1 MPLLKP
7 VEYERFSSLEILAH
21 QVVEGF
27 ITGMHKSP
35 YHGFSVEFAEHRLYN
50 TGESTRHI
58 DWKLFARTDKMF
70 TKRFEEETNLRCR
83 LVIDVS
89 PSMFFPV
96 EKISDGNNK
105 LAFSIHCAAAL
116 TELLKRQRDAVG
128 IALFSNKVHLST
140 QIKSSFSHLKMLY
153 YELEKVYTQYSPGN
167 TGSTNIPEALHEIAE
182 NTHKRS
188 LVVLFTDMFDSSH
201 RLNDI
206 FSALQHLRYKKH
218 EVIIFHV
225 TDKKHEVDLEFEN
238 RPYTFVDM
246 ETGEEIK
253 LNPSQVKDEYA
264 KQVHHLKKEI
274 EEKCGQ
280 YRIDLVECDIAE
292 GYNKVLT
299 QYLVK
304 RSKMY

>member
-7 VEYERFSSLEILAH
+7 VEYERFTSLEFLAR

-58 DWKLFARTDKMF
+58 DWKLYARTDKLF

-83 LVIDVS
+83 IVIDVS
-89 PSMFFPV
+89 PSMFYPV
-96 EKISDGNNK
+96 EKISEGLNK
-105 LAFSIHCAAAL
+105 LAFSIHSAAAL

-128 IALFSNKVHLST
+128 IALFSDKVYLNT
-140 QIKSSFSHLKMLY
+140 QIKSSFSHHKMLY
-153 YELEKVYTQYSPGN
+153 YELEKAYHQYTPGA
-167 TGSTNIPEALHEIAE
+167 TGSTHISEALHEIAE

-188 LVVLFTDMFDSSH
+188 LIVLFTDMFDSGH
-201 RLNDI
+201 RLNEI

-225 TDKKHEVDLEFEN
+225 VDKEHEINLEFEN

-246 ETGEEIK
+246 ETAEEVK
-253 LNPSQVKDEYA
+253 LNPTQIKDEYQRLVSA
-264 KQVHHLKKEI
+264 QKKEVAD
-274 EEKCGQ
+274 KCGQ
-280 YRIDLVECDIAE
+280 YRIDLVDCDIRE

-304 RSKMY
+304 REKMY